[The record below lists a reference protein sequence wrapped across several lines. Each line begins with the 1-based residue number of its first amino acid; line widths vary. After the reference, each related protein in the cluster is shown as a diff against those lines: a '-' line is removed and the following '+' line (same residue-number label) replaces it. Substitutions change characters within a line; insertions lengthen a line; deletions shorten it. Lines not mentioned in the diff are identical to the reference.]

1 MTFNYS
7 PASSLYH
14 GINPIDTVEEKSSL
28 DEIIAAT
35 RQNDPNVVEGRI
47 TYASPLKEFYYKDNR
62 KGWVQNYV
70 LTDILGKQS
79 KNAIYTYR
87 ITAWNDQALNGV
99 LKIDNY
105 YRLSQFAWKENNYQG
120 NIPDHQSKYK
130 IDLKPSSIVE
140 PVAGQ
145 ILMFQ

>member
-1 MTFNYS
+1 M
-7 PASSLYH
+7 
-14 GINPIDTVEEKSSL
+14 
-28 DEIIAAT
+28 
-35 RQNDPNVVEGRI
+35 VEGRI

-79 KNAIYTYR
+79 KNAIYTFR
-87 ITAWNDQALNGV
+87 ITAWNDQVLNGM

-140 PVAGQ
+140 HVAV
-145 ILMFQ
+145 

>member
-70 LTDILGKQS
+70 LTDILG
-79 KNAIYTYR
+79 
-87 ITAWNDQALNGV
+87 
-99 LKIDNY
+99 
-105 YRLSQFAWKENNYQG
+105 
-120 NIPDHQSKYK
+120 
-130 IDLKPSSIVE
+130 
-140 PVAGQ
+140 
-145 ILMFQ
+145 